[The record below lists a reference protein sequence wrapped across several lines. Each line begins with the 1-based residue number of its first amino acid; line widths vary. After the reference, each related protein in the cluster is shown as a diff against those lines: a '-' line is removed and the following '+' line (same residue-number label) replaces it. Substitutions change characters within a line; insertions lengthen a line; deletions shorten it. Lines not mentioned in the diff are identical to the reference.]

1 MYSLNSLNGIQLQY
15 RLLHFPRNICFF
27 CYEGCACKLVYSR
40 RENLVIISCKSISVQ
55 SAALRVHSYHELS
68 GINQNFQMLAQIFDL
83 CATAV
88 AVAVAQ

>member
-1 MYSLNSLNGIQLQY
+1 MAFNYNIDYSISLETFI
-15 RLLHFPRNICFF
+15 F
-27 CYEGCACKLVYSR
+27 CYKGCACKLVYSR

-68 GINQNFQMLAQIFDL
+68 GINQNFQMLAQIFDH